1 MCALEDTVDLIIWS
15 AVELAVTLICVG
27 IPTIRPL
34 YRVIVHGSNLEDSEG
49 GYIKHNNSDQ
59 SSHIHMKNMA
69 KGNSAF
75 RAKEEGTTELY
86 ITRNNHSDEEVLVG
100 QNGKNNRGIR
110 VREEVRVET
119 NF

>member
-1 MCALEDTVDLIIWS
+1 MSLEDTVNLIIWS

-59 SSHIHMKNMA
+59 SSHIQMQNMA
-69 KGNSAF
+69 KNNTAF

-86 ITRNNHSDEEVLVG
+86 ISRNNHSDEEVLVG
-100 QNGKNNRGIR
+100 QNVKSGRGIR

-119 NF
+119 NY